1 MKNNSDMMNR
11 KTTILIAAAV
21 LAVAVV
27 AVGFATKGKA
37 GAQAE
42 VVRAGRSAVVPDG
55 ALEIPAYTRAR
66 EHSQRIEHKAYTVDY
81 NEEWRLANWV
91 AYPLTAETKGPVER
105 YNKFDADPQVKGA
118 TAQWWDYKNTSYDRG
133 HLVPAGDMKWDQTA
147 MRECFYL
154 SNICP
159 QNHTFNEGDWN
170 YLENRVRGWAN
181 FFGEVYVVCG
191 PIVSKHPEVIGENCI
206 AVPDSFFKVV
216 LCDMRGEWNA
226 IGFICPNEA
235 THHNL
240 SYYCRTVDEVER
252 ITGIDF
258 FPLLP
263 DDVENRIE
271 AGYDKEAWRIR

>member
-1 MKNNSDMMNR
+1 MMNR
-11 KTTILIAAAV
+11 KTIMLIASAV
-21 LAVAVV
+21 LAVALIV
-27 AVGFATKGKA
+27 ASIATKGKTGSQTEVAHA
-37 GAQAE
+37 G
-42 VVRAGRSAVVPDG
+42 SASVVPDG
-55 ALEIPAYTRAR
+55 ALEIPTYTRAR
-66 EHSQRIEHKAYTVDY
+66 KHSQQIEHKAYTVDY

-91 AYPLTAETKGPVER
+91 AYPLTAEHTKGPVER
-105 YNKFDADPQVKGA
+105 YNKFDADPLVKGA
-118 TAQWWDYKNTSYDRG
+118 TAQWWDYKHTTYDRG
-133 HLVPAGDMKWDQTA
+133 HLVPAGDMKWDETA

-154 SNICP
+154 SNIAP
-159 QNHTFNEGDWN
+159 QDHTFNEGDWN

-191 PIVSKHPEVIGENCI
+191 PIVSKHPETIGENCI

-226 IGFICPNEA
+226 IGFICPNDP

-240 SYYCRTVDEVER
+240 SHYCRTVDEVER
-252 ITGIDF
+252 ITGLDF

-263 DDVENRIE
+263 DDVEERIE

>member
-1 MKNNSDMMNR
+1 MNK
-11 KTTILIAAAV
+11 KTTILILAAV
-21 LAVAVV
+21 LSVALIV
-27 AVGFATKGKA
+27 ASIATKGKT
-37 GAQAE
+37 GAQTE
-42 VVRAGRSAVVPDG
+42 VAHTGSAVVVPDG
-55 ALEIPAYTRAR
+55 ALEIPTYTRAR
-66 EHSQRIEHKAYTVDY
+66 EHSQQIEHKAYTVDY

-91 AYPLTAETKGPVER
+91 AYPLTAEHTKGPVER

-118 TAQWWDYKNTSYDRG
+118 TAQWWDYKHTTYDRG
-133 HLVPAGDMKWDQTA
+133 HLVPAGDMKWDETA

-154 SNICP
+154 SNIAP
-159 QNHTFNEGDWN
+159 QDHTFNEGDWN

-191 PIVSKHPEVIGENCI
+191 PIVSKHPETIGENCI

-226 IGFICPNEA
+226 IGFICPNDP

-240 SYYCRTVDEVER
+240 SHYCRTVDEVER
-252 ITGIDF
+252 ITGLDF

-263 DDVENRIE
+263 DDVEKRIE
-271 AGYDKEAWRIR
+271 AEYDKDAWRIR

>member
-1 MKNNSDMMNR
+1 MN
-11 KTTILIAAAV
+11 KKSLVLIAAAV
-21 LAVAVV
+21 LAVVLIV
-27 AVGFATKGKA
+27 ASVATKGKA
-37 GAQAE
+37 GSQTE
-42 VVRAGRSAVVPDG
+42 VAHVGGTAVVPDG
-55 ALEIPAYTRAR
+55 ALEIPTYTRPRA
-66 EHSQRIEHKAYTVDY
+66 HSQQIEHKAYTVDY

-91 AYPLTAETKGPVER
+91 AYPLTAEHTKGPVER

-118 TAQWWDYKNTSYDRG
+118 TAQWWDYKHTAYDRG
-133 HLVPAGDMKWDQTA
+133 HLVPAGDMKWDETA

-154 SNICP
+154 SNIAP
-159 QNHTFNEGDWN
+159 QDHTFNEGDWN

-191 PIVSKHPEVIGENCI
+191 PIVSEHPEVIGENCI

-226 IGFICPNEA
+226 VGFICPNDP

-240 SYYCRTVDEVER
+240 SHYTCTVDEVER
-252 ITGIDF
+252 ITGLDF

-263 DDVENRIE
+263 DDVEERIE
-271 AGYDKEAWRIR
+271 AGIDWEAWRIR

>member
-1 MKNNSDMMNR
+1 MNK
-11 KTTILIAAAV
+11 KTITIIASAV
-21 LAVAVV
+21 LAVVLIV
-27 AVGFATKGKA
+27 ASIATKGKT
-37 GAQAE
+37 GAQTE
-42 VVRAGRSAVVPDG
+42 VAQVGNASVVSDG
-55 ALEIPAYTRAR
+55 ALEIPTYTRVR
-66 EHSQRIEHKAYTVDY
+66 EHSQQIEHKAYTVDY

-91 AYPLTAETKGPVER
+91 AYPLTAEHTKGPVER

-118 TAQWWDYKNTSYDRG
+118 TAQWWDYKHTTYDRG
-133 HLVPAGDMKWDQTA
+133 HLVPAGDMKWDETA

-154 SNICP
+154 SNIAP
-159 QNHTFNEGDWN
+159 QDHTFNEGDWN

-191 PIVSKHPEVIGENCI
+191 PIVSKHPETIGENCI

-226 IGFICPNEA
+226 IGFICPNDP

-240 SYYCRTVDEVER
+240 SHYCRTVDEVER
-252 ITGIDF
+252 ITGLDF

-263 DDVENRIE
+263 DDVEERIE
-271 AGYDKEAWRIR
+271 EGYDKEAWRIR

>member
-1 MKNNSDMMNR
+1 M
-11 KTTILIAAAV
+11 LIASAV
-21 LAVAVV
+21 LAVALIV
-27 AVGFATKGKA
+27 ASIATKGKT
-37 GAQAE
+37 GAQTE
-42 VVRAGRSAVVPDG
+42 VAHTGSAVVVPDG
-55 ALEIPAYTRAR
+55 ALEIPTYTRAR
-66 EHSQRIEHKAYTVDY
+66 GHSQQIEHKAYTVDY

-91 AYPLTAETKGPVER
+91 AYPLTAEHTKGPVER

-118 TAQWWDYKNTSYDRG
+118 TAQWWDYKHTTYDRG
-133 HLVPAGDMKWDQTA
+133 HLVPAGDMKWDETA

-154 SNICP
+154 SNIAP
-159 QNHTFNEGDWN
+159 QDHTFNEGDWN

-191 PIVSKHPEVIGENCI
+191 PIVSKHPETIGENCI

-226 IGFICPNEA
+226 IGFICPNDP

-240 SYYCRTVDEVER
+240 SHYCRTVDEVER
-252 ITGIDF
+252 ITGLDF

-263 DDVENRIE
+263 DDVEKRIE
-271 AGYDKEAWRIR
+271 AEYDKEAWRIR

>member
-1 MKNNSDMMNR
+1 MMNR
-11 KTTILIAAAV
+11 KTIMLIASAV
-21 LAVAVV
+21 LAVALIV
-27 AVGFATKGKA
+27 ASIATKGKT
-37 GAQAE
+37 GAQTE
-42 VVRAGRSAVVPDG
+42 VAHTGSAVVVPDG
-55 ALEIPAYTRAR
+55 ALEIPTYTRAR
-66 EHSQRIEHKAYTVDY
+66 EHSQQIEHKAYTVDY

-91 AYPLTAETKGPVER
+91 AYPLTAEHTKGPVER

-118 TAQWWDYKNTSYDRG
+118 TAQWWDYKHTTYDRG
-133 HLVPAGDMKWDQTA
+133 HLVPAGDMKWDETA

-154 SNICP
+154 SNIAP
-159 QNHTFNEGDWN
+159 QDHTFNEGDWN

-191 PIVSKHPEVIGENCI
+191 PIVSKHPETIGENCI

-226 IGFICPNEA
+226 IGFICPNDP

-240 SYYCRTVDEVER
+240 SHYCRTVDEVER
-252 ITGIDF
+252 ITGLDF

-263 DDVENRIE
+263 DDVEKRIE
-271 AGYDKEAWRIR
+271 AEYDKEAWRIR

>member
-1 MKNNSDMMNR
+1 MNK
-11 KTTILIAAAV
+11 KTMIVVAAGV
-21 LAVAVV
+21 LAVALVV
-27 AVGFATKGKA
+27 GSVASKGKSR
-37 GAQAE
+37 AQAE
-42 VVRAGRSAVVPDG
+42 TNVAHVGQKAVVPDG
-55 ALEIPAYTRAR
+55 SLEIPTYTRAR
-66 EHSQRIEHKAYTVDY
+66 AHSQQIEHKAYTVDY

-91 AYPLTAETKGPVER
+91 AYSLTADQTKGPVER

-154 SNICP
+154 SNITP

-181 FFGEVYVVCG
+181 FFGKVYVACG
-191 PIVSKHPEVIGENCI
+191 PIVSEHPKTIGENCI
-206 AVPDSFFKVV
+206 AVPDSFYKVV

-226 IGFICPNEA
+226 IGFICPNDP

-240 SYYCRTVDEVER
+240 SHYCRTVDAVER

-263 DDVENRIE
+263 DEVENRIE
-271 AGYDKEAWRIR
+271 AEYDKEAWRIR

>member
-1 MKNNSDMMNR
+1 MN
-11 KTTILIAAAV
+11 KKSLVLIAAAV
-21 LAVAVV
+21 LAVVLIV
-27 AVGFATKGKA
+27 ASIATKGKS
-37 GAQAE
+37 GSQTE
-42 VVRAGRSAVVPDG
+42 VAHVGGTAVVPDG
-55 ALEIPAYTRAR
+55 ALEIPTYTRPRA
-66 EHSQRIEHKAYTVDY
+66 HSQQIEHKAYTVDY

-91 AYPLTAETKGPVER
+91 AYPLTAEHTKGPVER

-118 TAQWWDYKNTSYDRG
+118 TAQWWDYKHTTYDRG
-133 HLVPAGDMKWDQTA
+133 HLVPAGDMKWDETA

-154 SNICP
+154 SNIAP
-159 QNHTFNEGDWN
+159 QDHTFNEGDWN

-191 PIVSKHPEVIGENCI
+191 PIVSEHPEVIGENCI

-226 IGFICPNEA
+226 VGFICPNDP

-240 SYYCRTVDEVER
+240 SHYTCTVDEVER
-252 ITGIDF
+252 ITGLDF

-263 DDVENRIE
+263 DDVEERIE
-271 AGYDKEAWRIR
+271 AGIDWEAWRIR